1 MKLKMPKKR
10 GSRMFSLIS
19 AGVAPGVALLS
30 YFYLKD
36 EYEAEPLSFVLRMF
50 LFGVL
55 LVFPIMFIQYVL
67 AAEGI
72 VASPAA
78 EAFLSAALLEEFVK
92 WFVVYF
98 FVYDH
103 DEFDEPYDGIVY
115 SASVSLGF
123 ATLENILYLL
133 ANGVETAIAR
143 ALLPVSSHAL
153 FSVIMGFYFGKA
165 KFAVKKRRY
174 YLWASFLLPF
184 FLHGV
189 YDWLLLAKER
199 WGYYMGLFMLA
210 LWWAAL
216 RKVKQAKGYARPQ
229 AVPPVKSQA

>member
-1 MKLKMPKKR
+1 
-10 GSRMFSLIS
+10 MFSLIS

-30 YFYLKD
+30 YFYLRD

-50 LFGVL
+50 LFGAL

-67 AAEGI
+67 AEERI
-72 VASPAA
+72 VSSPMA

-98 FVYDH
+98 FVYDD

-123 ATLENILYLL
+123 ATLENLLYLL
-133 ANGVETAIAR
+133 ANGVETAFVR

-165 KFAVKKRRY
+165 KFARQKRSY
-174 YLWASFLLPF
+174 YLWLSFLLPF

-199 WGYYMGLFMLA
+199 WGYYMAPFLLA
-210 LWWAAL
+210 LWWVAL
-216 RKVKQAKGYARPQ
+216 RKVKQAKG
-229 AVPPVKSQA
+229 AVRTAALPSVNSQA

>member
-1 MKLKMPKKR
+1 
-10 GSRMFSLIS
+10 MFSLIS

-30 YFYLKD
+30 YFYLRD

-50 LFGVL
+50 LFGAL

-67 AAEGI
+67 AEERI
-72 VASPAA
+72 VSSPMA

-98 FVYDH
+98 FVYDD

-123 ATLENILYLL
+123 ATLENLLYLL
-133 ANGVETAIAR
+133 ANGVETAFVR

-165 KFAVKKRRY
+165 KFARQKRSY
-174 YLWASFLLPF
+174 YLWLSFLLPF

-199 WGYYMGLFMLA
+199 WSYYMAPFLLA
-210 LWWAAL
+210 LWWVAL
-216 RKVKQAKGYARPQ
+216 RKVKQAKG
-229 AVPPVKSQA
+229 AVRTAALPSVNSQA

>member
-1 MKLKMPKKR
+1 
-10 GSRMFSLIS
+10 MFSLIS

-36 EYEAEPLSFVLRMF
+36 ECEAEPLSFVLRMF
-50 LFGVL
+50 FFGAL
-55 LVFPIMFIQYVL
+55 LVFPIMFIEYVL

-72 VASPAA
+72 VSSPAA
-78 EAFLSAALLEEFVK
+78 EAFFSAALLEEFVK

-133 ANGVETAIAR
+133 ANGVDTVIAR

-153 FSVIMGFYFGKA
+153 FAVIMGFYFGKA
-165 KFAVKKRRY
+165 KFAGRKRRY

-189 YDWLLLAKER
+189 YDWILLAQKQ
-199 WGYYMGLFMLA
+199 WGYYMGSFMLI
-210 LWWAAL
+210 LWWVAL
-216 RKVKQAKGYARPQ
+216 RKVKQAKESVRVEKMPS
-229 AVPPVKSQA
+229 VKSQA